1 MREMLLE
8 NPDFLVRVRCRSSE
22 FVRESLNVEG
32 APPQQVGDSIA
43 EEFSNG
49 TEGLSEAP
57 ISLGAQAASTSAAA
71 GFRSQAKLDLK
82 YRKGKAGNDGSLD

>member
-32 APPQQVGDSIA
+32 APPQQVRDSIA
-43 EEFSNG
+43 EESSSN
-49 TEGLSEAP
+49 TATILIPHADWKSFNIRLEFDKS
-57 ISLGAQAASTSAAA
+57 
-71 GFRSQAKLDLK
+71 
-82 YRKGKAGNDGSLD
+82 